1 MAGANSTIQVS
12 NLDFNS
18 IKSNFITYLQGQ
30 DTFKDYNFEGSS
42 MSILLDLMAYNT
54 QYNAYYLN
62 MVANEMFLDSAI
74 QRSSVVSQA
83 KLLNYTPKSSICP
96 SAIVDVNFTGVTT
109 SSLTLPRYTNFLSA
123 AIDGVNYNFVTT
135 DTATALTDNG
145 VVSFENVEL
154 KQGIPASYSY
164 TVSTTQASDSNF
176 MYEIPDTTVD
186 TTTLTVTVKQSA
198 SNTSFDVY
206 QLATNGLTL
215 TDTSKV
221 YFLQESLTGTYEIY
235 FGDGLLGK
243 KLIPGNIINISY
255 LTTEGT
261 QAAGANSFQMMSS
274 VSGFFPSEIVP
285 ILAATTGGGKESIDS
300 IKFQA
305 PKSFSAQGRAVTK
318 NDYISAIQENTLG
331 IPFDGVNVWG
341 GEENDP
347 PVYGQVFVSL
357 KPSGGYNLTAT
368 QKTRIISEIIK
379 PISVMTVVPTLVD
392 PDYTY
397 IKLNVNVYYDPSK
410 TNLTAE
416 QIKTGV
422 IASVNTFATTEL
434 NTFNSTFN
442 TYNLLSAIQNY
453 SQSIITSEFSVS
465 LQKKFFPNLANP
477 NNYNLVY
484 GTPLQKGSF
493 LSGVNSSPDIS
504 FPSGNII
511 LSGMYIEEVPSFT
524 VGIESISV
532 TNPGFNYQETPT
544 VTILG
549 DGTGATA
556 HAVVSGGTIKNIVVD
571 TPGSGYTT
579 ALVTITTATNDSTG
593 QGGSAYATIEGGLGI
608 LRTYYNNASSVK
620 TTFNSNVG
628 TIDYARGVINLN
640 NFAPIGINNPLGQLT
655 ISAKPSTSIISSTY
669 NRIITIDAFDPNAI
683 SVTVIPKTNS

>member
-1 MAGANSTIQVS
+1 
-12 NLDFNS
+12 
-18 IKSNFITYLQGQ
+18 
-30 DTFKDYNFEGSS
+30 
-42 MSILLDLMAYNT
+42 
-54 QYNAYYLN
+54 
-62 MVANEMFLDSAI
+62 
-74 QRSSVVSQA
+74 
-83 KLLNYTPKSSICP
+83 
-96 SAIVDVNFTGVTT
+96 
-109 SSLTLPRYTNFLSA
+109 
-123 AIDGVNYNFVTT
+123 
-135 DTATALTDNG
+135 
-145 VVSFENVEL
+145 
-154 KQGIPASYSY
+154 
-164 TVSTTQASDSNF
+164 
-176 MYEIPDTTVD
+176 MYEIPDATVD

-215 TDTSKV
+215 SDTSKV

-243 KLIPGNIINISY
+243 KLVPGNIINISY

-274 VSGFFPSEIVP
+274 VGGFFPSEIVP
-285 ILAATTGGGKESIDS
+285 ILAATTGSGKESIDS

-379 PISVMTVVPTLVD
+379 PISVMTVTPTLVD

-422 IASVNTFATTEL
+422 VASVNNFATREL

-453 SQSIITSEFSVS
+453 NQSIITSEFNLS

-484 GTPLQKGSF
+484 GTPLQKGAF
-493 LSGVNSSPDIS
+493 LSGVTSSPDIS

-524 VGIESISV
+524 VGVESVSV

-556 HAVVSGGTIKNIVVD
+556 HAVVSGGVIRNIVVD
-571 TPGSGYTT
+571 TPGNGYTT
-579 ALVTITTATNDSTG
+579 ALVTITTAINDSTG

-620 TTFNSNVG
+620 STFNSNIG
-628 TIDYARGVINLN
+628 TIDYARGVIALN

-669 NRIITIDAFDPNAI
+669 NRIITIDPFDPSAI
-683 SVTVIPKTNS
+683 TVTVIPKTNS